1 MSKVHVYGEDKSIRF
16 QVSTKIGRFGTQLV
30 RKSTNQLL
38 PSTIE
43 VFPALHRFS
52 NRIVRL
58 RYHKKGVLP
67 SFEEL
72 DRRAQDKRT
81 RKHVYLF
88 INPVLVVVGNKID
101 KAEEETI
108 SYQDAKQYADS
119 MGAMLKLTSAK
130 DGKGINVQLHPIRN
144 SLLQ

>member
-1 MSKVHVYGEDKSIRF
+1 M
-16 QVSTKIGRFGTQLV
+16 
-30 RKSTNQLL
+30 
-38 PSTIE
+38 
-43 VFPALHRFS
+43 
-52 NRIVRL
+52 
-58 RYHKKGVLP
+58 
-67 SFEEL
+67 
-72 DRRAQDKRT
+72 
-81 RKHVYLF
+81 YLF

-130 DGKGINVQLHPIRN
+130 DGKGINVQLLPIRN